1 LSSIGAA
8 LSSTNLE
15 ISIAVANVVAMMQ
28 THKLNNPRS
37 VMVFV
42 GIISS
47 ITFAFLFYWYI
58 TTFIEKIWN
67 RFFVQAYDKPLFW
80 LWLGLQVILLIIIF
94 FKPSWWWIFPLSS
107 YFVILL
113 ITGHR
118 LRRLKRTIEGIR
130 NFHINVSD
138 DLVLEEK
145 GENEEVNAIYTT
157 QLRLIS
163 SIYRN
168 SMLKGLC
175 FGGQFIFVMWVAQ
188 IARASFPIETQM
200 LFVGLYAAAAGLFVS
215 LSFFAFLLRIFSGMP
230 RLRERAEKND
240 YDYFSVIVR

>member
-1 LSSIGAA
+1 VFPCPICPEPREVLGEHDSSDEHAKLRLFYLKPANFARNSKPTRDNPSSILSMSSYEVYLSAEQAGNSGNQIDSTSIFVSGLLPLILFSLSSIGAA

-118 LRRLKRTIEGIR
+118 LSRTS
-130 NFHINVSD
+130 H
-138 DLVLEEK
+138 LE
-145 GENEEVNAIYTT
+145 N
-157 QLRLIS
+157 R
-163 SIYRN
+163 
-168 SMLKGLC
+168 
-175 FGGQFIFVMWVAQ
+175 
-188 IARASFPIETQM
+188 
-200 LFVGLYAAAAGLFVS
+200 
-215 LSFFAFLLRIFSGMP
+215 
-230 RLRERAEKND
+230 
-240 YDYFSVIVR
+240 